1 MKHHKINKETIYSG
15 SKLYP
20 VRISLDNIPDIEPYG
35 PVSGG
40 KFTGDAIKWSP
51 DPLSSYRFD
60 SVKADDGLMIFKAYP
75 VRFYTDS
82 ETGFEG
88 LCSSVADNTFI
99 TVKGKGNIVLD
110 FGVEFAAWLE
120 IESPDLP
127 DCKCVKLS
135 VSEYDMPEIVNK
147 GPQSPHKTGYPKKI
161 SDSIYRLELNPELYE
176 GVRFGFIHV
185 ESFKKEFHITSIR
198 LICQIK
204 PSDYNGSFYCDNEML
219 NRIWYTAA
227 YDVRVNLKKDYLAA
241 ILIDRGDRHSWTGDA
256 YISQAASLCAFANY
270 DFILDNLKYT
280 ASHDN
285 GIESYELYWVLSL
298 IDYYY
303 FTSDKDGISNLLPYA
318 SQRLDHAYEIWGKDP
333 SLTFFG
339 WDERQGV
346 GFDFPDIKENQLSY
360 KAVAIECFDK
370 YADMLDAL
378 GHNADATRYR
388 AYAKQKIK
396 ETLSVPGWYNEY
408 GLHAFADAVNAG
420 LADEDVKQKLFDK
433 YFKDRINRI
442 SYCPFNEYF
451 ILCALA
457 KMGKYDDAVSS
468 ILDLW
473 GGQVIYGGTCFFE
486 VFRPEWNDTIK
497 KNGAVPNNQAGYT
510 SLAHPWSAGVLSFI
524 STELL
529 GIKPVSAGFST
540 FSVIPHVTTFLNVIS
555 GEMPTPHGNIKVSF
569 DITSGKHSVT
579 VPEATH
585 ANVAIPKAN
594 RTVSGLKLNCKAAEA
609 DREDADYFYFDGLGP
624 GDYFFD
630 ADYSGDVKK
639 YKAPPRKYAAKFVGV
654 DTETKENCSSK
665 YGKDGY
671 VICGVDKKL
680 PEYVSEVV
688 FSKGIMTLSGYS
700 TNYDNMCSQ
709 TFTIDINVAK
719 KRKYTVALYFEDR
732 AVGKSLAVEM
742 FDGKTYDLISP
753 IKALHDYSG
762 GVYLVYEYNGSAR
775 FRIDHIRGDFVSLSG
790 IFFDS

>member
-1 MKHHKINKETIYSG
+1 MELHKKEKIYTG
-15 SKLYP
+15 SRLYP
-20 VRISLDNIPDIEPYG
+20 VRISFDDIPDNEPYKT
-35 PVSGG
+35 VSGG
-40 KFTGDAIKWSP
+40 DFTGKAIEWSP
-51 DPLSSYRFD
+51 DPLSSFRFNDTRAD
-60 SVKADDGLMIFKAYP
+60 SELNVFKAYP
-75 VRFYTDS
+75 VKYFIDNKNSFQNTDS
-82 ETGFEG
+82 VLSDKT
-88 LCSSVADNTFI
+88 DI
-99 TVKGKGNIVLD
+99 TVKGNGNIVFD
-110 FGVEFAAWLE
+110 FGIEFAAWLE

-127 DCKCVKLS
+127 ACESVRLS
-135 VSEYDMPEIVNK
+135 VSEYNMPQYVNK
-147 GPQSPHKTGYPKKI
+147 GPQSPRKTGYPKKI
-161 SDSIYRLELNPELYE
+161 GCNIYRLELNPELYE
-176 GVRFGFIHV
+176 GVRFGFLHV
-185 ESFKKEFHITSIR
+185 ENYKNDFHITSVR

-204 PSDYNGSFYCDNEML
+204 PSNYDGSFYCDNEML

-227 YDVRVNLKKDYLAA
+227 YCVRTNFKKDYLSA

-270 DFILDNLKYT
+270 DFILKNLKYT

-303 FTSDKDGISNLLPYA
+303 FTSDKKGVSELLPYA

-333 SLTFFG
+333 PLTFFG

-396 ETLSVPGWYNEY
+396 ETLSVPGWYKEY

-433 YFKDRINRI
+433 FFKDRISRI

-457 KMGKYDDAVSS
+457 KMEKYDDAVSS

-486 VFRPEWNDTIK
+486 VFRPEWNDGIE

-510 SLAHPWSAGVLSFI
+510 SLAHPWSSGVLCWMSA
-524 STELL
+524 ELL
-529 GIKPVSAGFST
+529 GIKPTSPGFSS
-540 FSVIPHVTTFLNVIS
+540 FSVIPHMTTQLNFIS
-555 GEMPTPHGNIKVSF
+555 GEMPTPHGNIKASF
-569 DITSGKHSVT
+569 DVIAGKHSVT
-579 VPEATH
+579 VPDGTRALVT
-585 ANVAIPKAN
+585 IPKAK
-594 RTVSGLKLNCKAAEA
+594 RTVSGLKINGKPAKA
-609 DREDADYFYFDGLGP
+609 DREDDEYFYFEALTP
-624 GDYFFD
+624 GEYNFS
-630 ADYSGDVKK
+630 ADYSGKVKE
-639 YKAPPRKYAAKFVGV
+639 YKSPPRKYAAKFIKT
-654 DTETKENCSSK
+654 DTETKK
-665 YGKDGY
+665 DRTGRYGNDGY
-671 VICGVDKKL
+671 VICGKDKKL
-680 PEYVSEVV
+680 PDYVSEVV
-688 FSKGIMTLSGYS
+688 FDKGIFTPSGYS
-700 TNYDNMCSQ
+700 TNYDNICSQ
-709 TFTIDINVAK
+709 TFTVDIKLAR
-719 KRKYTVALYFEDR
+719 KRKYTVALYFTDR
-732 AVGKSLAVEM
+732 SGGKSLAVEM
-742 FDGKTYDLISP
+742 FNGKTYDLISP
-753 IKALHDYSG
+753 VKVLHDYSG
-762 GVYLVYEYNGSAR
+762 GVYLVYEYDDSVR

-790 IFFDS
+790 VFFDN